1 VAHLAKLREEDR
13 RDDFRTLEKRLS
25 GDLSN
30 HLPFLMERLR
40 FLAPEKGEPA
50 APKEIVAAADAVI
63 RRVDRDAVAAALGRE
78 ADPEDDAEKEARAER
93 EEQRDFLVEAL
104 RTKAIALA
112 RMDAPGDALEE
123 TYRELERWADLED
136 DANAELLVIREQR
149 RGRPAVA
156 LGVLDGLLD
165 DGPAKRE
172 LYETRVEL
180 LEELGW
186 TDRAD
191 RERSWLLIRRPEG
204 YPPF

>member
-1 VAHLAKLREEDR
+1 
-13 RDDFRTLEKRLS
+13 
-25 GDLSN
+25 
-30 HLPFLMERLR
+30 
-40 FLAPEKGEPA
+40 
-50 APKEIVAAADAVI
+50 
-63 RRVDRDAVAAALGRE
+63 
-78 ADPEDDAEKEARAER
+78 
-93 EEQRDFLVEAL
+93 VEAL

-136 DANAELLVIREQR
+136 DANAELLVTREQR

-172 LYETRVEL
+172 LYEMRVEL